1 MQRRIPGFK
10 YLDMD
15 VYPFSQM
22 WFGVESIWLPN
33 IEEPTNAIKNFDNVI
48 PQWYQLTYAIL
59 QAPPDPRS
67 SAKSAAIGFDSWHSR
82 EFAANPAIRSLYN
95 SS

>member
-10 YLDMD
+10 YLDMG

-33 IEEPTNAIKNFDNVI
+33 IEEPTNAIKI
-48 PQWYQLTYAIL
+48 SIT
-59 QAPPDPRS
+59 
-67 SAKSAAIGFDSWHSR
+67 
-82 EFAANPAIRSLYN
+82 
-95 SS
+95 